1 MGLLLVGIEQA
12 GPLAHAVCCQAGEAG
27 DAADSNYLEA
37 YRAVLRAV
45 LSLARTRHAIDILI
59 DGARVQFRC
68 QW

>member
-1 MGLLLVGIEQA
+1 
-12 GPLAHAVCCQAGEAG
+12 
-27 DAADSNYLEA
+27 
-37 YRAVLRAV
+37 VLRAV